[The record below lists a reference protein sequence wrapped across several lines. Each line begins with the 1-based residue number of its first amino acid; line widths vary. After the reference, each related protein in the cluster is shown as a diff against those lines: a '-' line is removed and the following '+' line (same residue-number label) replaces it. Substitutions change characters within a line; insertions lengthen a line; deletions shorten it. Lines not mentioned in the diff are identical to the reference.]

1 MVVPIGNPE
10 AVEKTAEILAGS
22 GIAIFPCDTIYGISG
37 IVPHTEERIRV
48 LKGRGETK
56 LFIRLYLSIADVENL
71 TGYRLDKRITRYWP
85 GPLTLIVPDKTGKKI
100 GVRVPGDRFTSLVL
114 EQLEMP
120 IYSTSVNRSD
130 EPPINNINTII
141 ERFESSV
148 DIIVDGGNFT
158 KKKPSTIIDTTTDPY
173 TLLRQG
179 DLKVDPGLFKQ

>member
-10 AVEKTAEILAGS
+10 AVGKAAEILTGS

-37 IVPHTEERIRV
+37 IVPHTEDRIRE

-56 LFIRLYLSIADVENL
+56 PFIRLYPSIAAVEKL
-71 TGYRLDKRITRYWP
+71 SGYRLDKRLTGYWP

-114 EQLEMP
+114 KQLKVP
-120 IYSTSVNRSD
+120 IYSTSVNRSN
-130 EPPINNINTII
+130 EPPINDISTII
-141 ERFESSV
+141 GRFESLV

-158 KKKPSTIIDTTTDPY
+158 EKKPSTIIDTTTDPY